1 MSNYTCIL
9 YTRKEVVH
17 LYNEYFKS
25 ENMDIS
31 RYTFTYP
38 DSPQFLKDMY
48 ISVVRVVQPLLE
60 KYYGRAINGNIF
72 YIEDR
77 KRNYS
82 YVSYET
88 RNIYY
93 NVCSYSIEFF
103 GTVAERI
110 MNHMNM
116 GNGSIV
122 TNTLIIDNVVHEMVH
137 LIIDTDA
144 SKYSTDN
151 GYKEIIENAV
161 KLNTLAFIKR
171 FKSVLEQY
179 FGYIDIDMLTDIRD
193 QYKWNNVR
201 MALGYV
207 LVYPFAQK
215 Y

>member
-1 MSNYTCIL
+1 MSVA
-9 YTRKEVVH
+9 K
-17 LYNEYFKS
+17 
-25 ENMDIS
+25 
-31 RYTFTYP
+31 
-38 DSPQFLKDMY
+38 
-48 ISVVRVVQPLLE
+48 VVQPLLE
-60 KYYGRAINGNIF
+60 NYYGRAINGNIY

-93 NVCSYSIEFF
+93 NVYPYSIEFF

-110 MNHMNM
+110 LDHMNR
-116 GNGSIV
+116 GNDSIV

-144 SKYSTDN
+144 SKYATDN

-161 KLNTLAFIKR
+161 KLNTLAFIDR
-171 FKSVLEQY
+171 FKHILD
-179 FGYIDIDMLTDIRD
+179 FGYIDIDMLTNIRD

-201 MALGYV
+201 MALGYT

>member
-31 RYTFTYP
+31 QCTFTYP

-103 GTVAERI
+103 GTVAEQI

-144 SKYSTDN
+144 SKYATDN

-179 FGYIDIDMLTDIRD
+179 FGYIDIDMLTNIRD

>member
-103 GTVAERI
+103 GTVAEQI

-116 GNGSIV
+116 GNSSIV

-144 SKYSTDN
+144 SKYATDN

-179 FGYIDIDMLTDIRD
+179 FGYIDIDMLTNIRD

>member
-31 RYTFTYP
+31 QCTFTYP

-103 GTVAERI
+103 GTVAEQI

-116 GNGSIV
+116 GNASIV

-144 SKYSTDN
+144 SKYATDN

-179 FGYIDIDMLTDIRD
+179 FGYIDIDMLTNIRD

>member
-1 MSNYTCIL
+1 M
-9 YTRKEVVH
+9 
-17 LYNEYFKS
+17 YNEYFKS
-25 ENMDIS
+25 ENMDMG
-31 RYTFTYP
+31 RCTFTYP
-38 DSPQFLKDMY
+38 DSPQFLKDVY
-48 ISVVRVVQPLLE
+48 VSVVRVVKPLLE
-60 KYYGRAINGNIF
+60 KYYGRDINGNIF

-93 NVCSYSIEFF
+93 NVYPYSIEFF
-103 GTVAERI
+103 GTVANKI
-110 MNHMNM
+110 VSHMNM
-116 GNGSIV
+116 GNDSIV

-144 SKYSTDN
+144 NKYSTDI

-161 KLNTLAFIKR
+161 KLNTLVFIKR
-171 FKSVLEQY
+171 FKNVLEQY
-179 FGYIDIDMLTDIRD
+179 FGPIDVDMLTNIRD

-207 LVYPFAQK
+207 PVYPFAQK

>member
-1 MSNYTCIL
+1 M
-9 YTRKEVVH
+9 VH

-48 ISVVRVVQPLLE
+48 ISVARVVQPLLE

-103 GTVAERI
+103 GTVAEQI

-116 GNGSIV
+116 GNSSIV

-144 SKYSTDN
+144 SKYATDN

-171 FKSVLEQY
+171 FKSILEQY
-179 FGYIDIDMLTDIRD
+179 FGYIDIDMLTNIRD

>member
-1 MSNYTCIL
+1 MSNYTYIL
-9 YTRKEVVH
+9 YTRKEVIY
-17 LYNEYFKS
+17 LYNANEYFKS
-25 ENMDIS
+25 ENRDIS
-31 RYTFTYP
+31 RCTFTYP
-38 DSPQFLKDMY
+38 DSPQYLKDIYM
-48 ISVVRVVQPLLE
+48 SVARVVQPLLE
-60 KYYGRAINGNIF
+60 KYYGRAINGNIY

-93 NVCSYSIEFF
+93 NVYPYSIEFF

-110 MNHMNM
+110 VDHMNR
-116 GNGSIV
+116 GNDSIV
-122 TNTLIIDNVVHEMVH
+122 TNTLIIDNVVHEMMH

-144 SKYSTDN
+144 SKYATDN

-161 KLNTLAFIKR
+161 KLNTLAFIDR
-171 FKSVLEQY
+171 FKHILD
-179 FGYIDIDMLTDIRD
+179 FGYIDIDMLTNIRD

-201 MALGYV
+201 MALGYT
-207 LVYPFAQK
+207 LVYPFAHK

>member
-1 MSNYTCIL
+1 
-9 YTRKEVVH
+9 
-17 LYNEYFKS
+17 
-25 ENMDIS
+25 
-31 RYTFTYP
+31 
-38 DSPQFLKDMY
+38 
-48 ISVVRVVQPLLE
+48 
-60 KYYGRAINGNIF
+60 
-72 YIEDR
+72 
-77 KRNYS
+77 
-82 YVSYET
+82 
-88 RNIYY
+88 
-93 NVCSYSIEFF
+93 
-103 GTVAERI
+103 
-110 MNHMNM
+110 MNM

-122 TNTLIIDNVVHEMVH
+122 TNTLIIDNVVHEMGH

>member
-1 MSNYTCIL
+1 
-9 YTRKEVVH
+9 
-17 LYNEYFKS
+17 
-25 ENMDIS
+25 
-31 RYTFTYP
+31 
-38 DSPQFLKDMY
+38 
-48 ISVVRVVQPLLE
+48 
-60 KYYGRAINGNIF
+60 
-72 YIEDR
+72 
-77 KRNYS
+77 
-82 YVSYET
+82 
-88 RNIYY
+88 
-93 NVCSYSIEFF
+93 
-103 GTVAERI
+103 
-110 MNHMNM
+110 MNM
-116 GNGSIV
+116 GNASIV

-144 SKYSTDN
+144 SKYATDN

-179 FGYIDIDMLTDIRD
+179 FGYIDIDMLTNIRD

>member
-1 MSNYTCIL
+1 
-9 YTRKEVVH
+9 
-17 LYNEYFKS
+17 
-25 ENMDIS
+25 MDMC
-31 RYTFTYP
+31 RCTFTYP
-38 DSPQFLKDMY
+38 DSPQFLKDVY
-48 ISVVRVVQPLLE
+48 VSVVRVVKPLLE
-60 KYYGRAINGNIF
+60 KYYGRDINGNIF

-93 NVCSYSIEFF
+93 NVYPYSIEFF
-103 GTVAERI
+103 GTVANKI
-110 MNHMNM
+110 MSHMNM
-116 GNGSIV
+116 GNDSIV

-144 SKYSTDN
+144 NKYATDI

-161 KLNTLAFIKR
+161 KLNTLVFIKR
-171 FKSVLEQY
+171 FKNVLEQY
-179 FGYIDIDMLTDIRD
+179 FGPIDVDMLTNIRD
-193 QYKWNNVR
+193 QYKYNNVR

-207 LVYPFAQK
+207 PVYPFAQK

>member
-31 RYTFTYP
+31 QCTFTYP

-103 GTVAERI
+103 GTVAEQI

-116 GNGSIV
+116 GNSSIV

-144 SKYSTDN
+144 SKYATDN

-179 FGYIDIDMLTDIRD
+179 FGYIDIDMLTNIRD

>member
-31 RYTFTYP
+31 QCTFTYP

-60 KYYGRAINGNIF
+60 KYYGRTINGNIF

-103 GTVAERI
+103 GTVAEQI

-116 GNGSIV
+116 DNSSIV

-144 SKYSTDN
+144 NKYATDN

-179 FGYIDIDMLTDIRD
+179 FGYIDIDMLTNIRD